1 VAKDTGPRKHP
12 SDAEEAPVSAVGAV
26 DVSARLLEL
35 EQLEH
40 REKEVSALRRRLHD
54 RLDSFANEVT
64 LARERELSLER
75 KQLHLLIDA
84 LRAELRQY
92 L

>member
-1 VAKDTGPRKHP
+1 M
-12 SDAEEAPVSAVGAV
+12 SADVPV

-40 REKEVSALRRRLHD
+40 REKEVSALRKRLHD
-54 RLDSFANEVT
+54 RLDSFANEMT
-64 LARERELSLER
+64 MARERELSLER
-75 KQLHLLIDA
+75 KQLHLRIDA
-84 LRAELRQY
+84 LRAELRPY